1 MNDSM
6 LNPKPMTCMGIVL
19 KNVIELEAKINK
31 NKKATQDELD
41 FLQDEFK
48 LQIMKTAEKL
58 RNMYEQ

>member
-6 LNPKPMTCMGIVL
+6 LNPKSMTYMGTVL
-19 KNVIELEAKINK
+19 KNVKELEAKINK

-58 RNMYEQ
+58 RNMYE